1 MSSST
6 AVTHEPSEARQR
18 QIGDRRAL
26 GEGVSVDLVVI
37 GGGITGIQVAR
48 EAAGRGLNVVLCERG
63 DFGEGTSAATS
74 KLIHG
79 GIRYLEH
86 GQIGVVRESLRERRV
101 FAMAAPH
108 LVEQRR
114 FVLPAWRWSRPPTA
128 LLGAGVGLYS
138 LLGADANFGVAAP
151 LRIPRPGWLS
161 RRAALAAVPWLDRS
175 GLQGAF
181 VYHDTV
187 NIHPERLL
195 LAVARAAVDDGAVLL
210 NHMEVTGLV
219 RDGAVV
225 RGVMVTDRLDG
236 RTHRIDATTVVNS
249 SGPWIDLLLDR
260 VGVPGAISLSRSKGV
275 HLLTTPVAQRPDVTD
290 TVFARTR
297 DGRHVIVTPWQ
308 GMSLIGPTDTPMGEH
323 PDDLGASVEDVEDIL
338 ATVNATMDPQARRL
352 ETADVIDTTVGI
364 RPLLHDPARAADTY
378 RASRRHEIRHHAPEG
393 AINLWTIGGGKWTT
407 GRATAEAMLDAL
419 CASPA
424 LAGRR
429 TRSFASRRVA
439 VWGAFGWATD
449 PADYLEG
456 AAARARDVGLDPQ
469 IGIHLARLYGTEH
482 AEILDMVEA
491 DPELGERVSGR
502 PGRWDIAAQIPFAIA
517 AEGAHSLSDLI
528 DRRLVLGTLGAV
540 TAAEIHAVAHLAA
553 SAWGWSALDA
563 TTRAEAEQAR
573 RVAVRGRWATR
584 PTEPL
589 SGDGAVG

>member
-1 MSSST
+1 MT
-6 AVTHEPSEARQR
+6 KV
-18 QIGDRRAL
+18 QIGERQAL
-26 GEGVSVDLVVI
+26 AATRPVDVVVI

-48 EAAGRGLNVVLCERG
+48 EAAGRGLSVVLCERG

-138 LLGADANFGVAAP
+138 LLGADANLGVSEA

-161 RRAALAAVPWLDRS
+161 RRATLAAVPWLDRN

-195 LAVARAAVDDGAVLL
+195 LAIARAAVDDGAALL

-219 RDGAVV
+219 RDGDVV
-225 RGVMVTDRLDG
+225 RGVVVTDRLDG
-236 RTHRIDATTVVNS
+236 RTHRIDATTVVNAG
-249 SGPWIDLLLDR
+249 GPWIDLLLDR
-260 VGVPGAISLSRSKGV
+260 IGVSGAISLSRSKGV
-275 HLLTTPVAQRPDVTD
+275 HLLTAPVGQRAEVAD

-297 DGRHVIVTPWQ
+297 EGRHVIVTPWQ
-308 GMSLIGPTDTPMGEH
+308 GMSLIGPTDTPMDEH
-323 PDDLGASVEDVEDIL
+323 PDQVGAGMEDVEEIL
-338 ATVNATMDPQARRL
+338 STVNATMDSHAPRL
-352 ETADVIDTTVGI
+352 ESSDVIDTMVGI
-364 RPLLHDPARAADTY
+364 RPLLQDPARSTDTY
-378 RASRRHEIRHHAPEG
+378 RVSRRHEIRHHADEG
-393 AINLWTIGGGKWTT
+393 ATNLWTIGGGKWTT
-407 GRATAEAMLDAL
+407 GRATAEAMVDSL

-429 TRSFASRRVA
+429 TRRFVSRRVE
-439 VWGAFGWATD
+439 VWGAFGWAVD
-449 PADYLEG
+449 PHDYLEG
-456 AAARARDVGLDPQ
+456 AAARAREMGLDAQ
-469 IGIHLARLYGTEH
+469 IGVHLARLYGTEY
-482 AEILDMVEA
+482 AAILEMVQVDQA
-491 DPELGERVSGR
+491 VGQRVSAR
-502 PGRWDIAAQIPFAIA
+502 PGRWDIAAQVLHAIS
-517 AEGAHSLSDLI
+517 AEGAHTLSDLI

-540 TAAEIHAVAHLAA
+540 TPDEVHTVARLAA
-553 SAWGWSALDA
+553 AAWGWSTADA
-563 TTRAEAEQAR
+563 TAQADAEIAR
-573 RVAVRGRWATR
+573 RRARRARWDPRTAQ
-584 PTEPL
+584 
-589 SGDGAVG
+589 